1 MDKFQRFEYTSN
13 IDNTNDWYVYRHSGD
28 NKDCVV
34 VLHGHGSH
42 GDQLLTWKSTRAF
55 WEKFLPEEKVN
66 VFSPNLRDNAWMC
79 PNAVDDLAMLLTE
92 NKARYHWKRIILA
105 SGSMGASGSLV
116 FAMRHPELVDGV
128 VALGAATDI
137 KSYREWCAVHPL
149 SVHKSIHDAIVEHYT
164 TEADYAINSVVDH
177 AEKLTM
183 PIWFSH
189 GEADATIPV
198 SQARALVEKLS
209 GKKDFYYREIPGG
222 DHDSPIAFRE
232 ESMRAMLHF
241 LDNGVWE

>member
-55 WEKFLPEEKVN
+55 WEKFLQEEKVN

-79 PNAVDDLAMLLTE
+79 PNAVDDLTMLLTE

-128 VALGAATDI
+128 VKLIFGIPRGERGEKGAYPDI
-137 KSYREWCAVHPL
+137 TE
-149 SVHKSIHDAIVEHYT
+149 SVKGMVLTAGENGLPVWQ
-164 TEADYAINSVVDH
+164 EAPSGTPEVTAADNGKFLRVVNGVWA
-177 AEKLTM
+177 AEKLTNV
-183 PIWFSH
+183 
-189 GEADATIPV
+189 A
-198 SQARALVEKLS
+198 
-209 GKKDFYYREIPGG
+209 
-222 DHDSPIAFRE
+222 E
-232 ESMRAMLHF
+232 EGA
-241 LDNGVWE
+241 